1 MLHATFKIVS
11 SLELKS
17 MPTTKAGRRAPVTE
31 YVAENIAVHAWTW
44 SIHTAFH
51 FTIPMIG
58 DLLGAV
64 FFNATF
70 LCFPERYS
78 AALAPYSAALAA

>member
-1 MLHATFKIVS
+1 
-11 SLELKS
+11 

-31 YVAENIAVHAWTW
+31 YIAENIAVHAWTS

-51 FTIPMIG
+51 FTTPMRG
-58 DLLGAV
+58 DWLGAG